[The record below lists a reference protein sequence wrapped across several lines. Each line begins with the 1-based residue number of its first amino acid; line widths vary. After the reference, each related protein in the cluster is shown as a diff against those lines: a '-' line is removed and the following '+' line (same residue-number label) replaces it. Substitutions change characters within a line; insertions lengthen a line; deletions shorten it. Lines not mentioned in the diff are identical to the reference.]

1 METGRSQYD
10 PLEGLTMNEELNL
23 SWEDQG
29 DIKEKKFKPFKAT
42 LKDKSQAAGLYAFV
56 LNFDNQVETLYIGK
70 AGGLKPKTL
79 DRWANGIF
87 TRAMD
92 HWKSGPFRGLVLK
105 LNWNIHLWTIDFRKE
120 IGEIGERDIERIENE
135 LLKFLRRM
143 DKMPQGN
150 RTIEGGK
157 RRHFRVQ
164 FQFAPDEPLPR
175 IILRPG
181 ESEDNRRNKARG
193 TSIKL

>member
-23 SWEDQG
+23 RWEDQG

-105 LNWNIHLWTIDFRKE
+105 LN
-120 IGEIGERDIERIENE
+120 
-135 LLKFLRRM
+135 
-143 DKMPQGN
+143 
-150 RTIEGGK
+150 
-157 RRHFRVQ
+157 
-164 FQFAPDEPLPR
+164 
-175 IILRPG
+175 
-181 ESEDNRRNKARG
+181 
-193 TSIKL
+193 

>member
-1 METGRSQYD
+1 M
-10 PLEGLTMNEELNL
+10 
-23 SWEDQG
+23 
-29 DIKEKKFKPFKAT
+29 
-42 LKDKSQAAGLYAFV
+42 

-105 LNWNIHLWTIDFRKE
+105 LNCNIHLWTIDFRKE
-120 IGEIGERDIERIENE
+120 MGKIGERDTERIENE
-135 LLKFLRRM
+135 LLRFLQQM
-143 DKMPQGN
+143 DKMPPGN
-150 RTIEGGK
+150 TAIEGGK

-164 FQFAPDEPLPR
+164 FQFGPEEPLPK
-175 IILRPG
+175 IILQPG
-181 ESEDNRRNKARG
+181 ESEDNRRKRVV
-193 TSIKL
+193 L